1 MDISQLLVNLISV
14 AFIAWIVWYF
24 WLYRKEGVQVTDV
37 AGVQE
42 VPITVRGGYDPDV
55 IVVKQGK
62 PVRLLFTRQESSLC
76 SEMVVFDKI
85 NQSAKLPEGKT
96 VAIEFTP
103 ETSRGDCLSV
113 PDGYVARQD
122 NCEWISL
129 PANISIVDKAKPG
142 AWLVRAGSSVF
153 MFPVLTHIPDGGGDN
168 PIVRRN
174 ESRRFNMVTVSIDPV
189 LISFGHFMLRWY
201 SLIVM
206 AGDWRRHLDR

>member
-62 PVRLLFTRQESSLC
+62 PVRLLFTRRESSLC

-103 ETSRGDCLSV
+103 ET
-113 PDGYVARQD
+113 
-122 NCEWISL
+122 
-129 PANISIVDKAKPG
+129 
-142 AWLVRAGSSVF
+142 AGEIAF
-153 MFPVLTHIPDGGGDN
+153 QCQMG
-168 PIVRRN
+168 
-174 ESRRFNMVTVSIDPV
+174 
-189 LISFGHFMLRWY
+189 MLRGKI
-201 SLIVM
+201 IVN
-206 AGDWRRHLDR
+206 G